1 MPSSSSNSK
10 NGGKSKTSPKS
21 EKRKRVNRSS
31 AETQSS
37 PTGANKKEEK
47 SGKRRQK
54 SASGEGESSSG
65 QEVSQPLLEAR
76 PGWDTIFFFFF
87 LTHVLITVLWHSQ
100 MILPTKIYPQCLR
113 DLTKTY
119 SKDWQDP
126 LNFSQKTP
134 VWYLSII
141 YCEVFLQLPFHFVAI
156 YVFWSGSHYHP
167 WFRIPSIMY
176 SIHVATTFMP
186 IFAFLTSS
194 ETLTQCSQ
202 SRGTSSSCALGQTL
216 RLKLIAVYYAPFFLI
231 PLRLLTFSVFRTY
244 ENSPKLTSAAST
256 SSNENQSQNETIT
269 EGKKSKDKTS

>member
-1 MPSSSSNSK
+1 MPSLNSK
-10 NGGKSKTSPKS
+10 PVAKPKSSPKL
-21 EKRKRVNRSS
+21 ERRRRSS
-31 AETQSS
+31 RSSETQSA
-37 PTGANKKEEK
+37 PPRPKKDEK
-47 SGKRRQK
+47 SAKRRHK
-54 SASGEGESSSG
+54 SSTNGGTDGVDYESTT
-65 QEVSQPLLEAR
+65 SQALLEAR

-100 MILPTKIYPQCLR
+100 MILPAKVYPQCLR

-141 YCEVFLQLPFHFVAI
+141 YCEVFFQLPFHFVAI
-156 YVFWSGSHYHP
+156 YVFWTGSHFHP

-194 ETLTQCSQ
+194 ETLTQCHQ
-202 SRGTSSSCALGQTL
+202 SRGPSSCALGQTL

-244 ENSPKLTSAAST
+244 EKSSTVSLVEIKDTSEKVEDTEKPKSG
-256 SSNENQSQNETIT
+256 ETN
-269 EGKKSKDKTS
+269 